1 MITSTARYGVGRNQ
15 RIQLGRHRE
24 FLVKERKWCI
34 PTLVHLRQRNW
45 FLVYFTYHFFFFHP
59 LAIDP
64 QEVSLLTS
72 QLLRWLTVN
81 RYICSPLPIRSSLL
95 VKVEVWWN
103 YGTCTAQ
110 SFRDP
115 LCVHRNTHVTKNRSY
130 FNHKTKWPCWF
141 LSFVWEAW
149 YV

>member
-59 LAIDP
+59 IAIDP

-81 RYICSPLPIRSSLL
+81 IMVRVLPSRSEIRYVSTETHMLRRIGATSTTIP
-95 VKVEVWWN
+95 N
-103 YGTCTAQ
+103 DHADFFH
-110 SFRDP
+110 SFERRDM
-115 LCVHRNTHVTKNRSY
+115 C
-130 FNHKTKWPCWF
+130 KTGVMYRDVIVGRTRF
-141 LSFVWEAW
+141 RYL
-149 YV
+149 